1 MISKF
6 LIRHDPPSSLPTKR
20 GKSAGKVLTSLE
32 NIQQMQEWEKEK
44 QAAALMK
51 EERKRIR
58 EKRRIEKITDK
69 SKTCKC
75 SIL

>member
-1 MISKF
+1 
-6 LIRHDPPSSLPTKR
+6 
-20 GKSAGKVLTSLE
+20 
-32 NIQQMQEWEKEK
+32 MQEREKEK